1 MSLSGCFRNQSPM
14 SFNHNAVAKQVVV
27 SPDTATGS
35 VRTGLSLPLV
45 TIITATFNA
54 GHALPRTIRS
64 IRELTYKNIEWL
76 VIDGNSSDNTI
87 KLIHENNDIISEW
100 ISEPDSG
107 IYDAWNKGVS
117 KAKGDWIAFLGAG
130 DAYKPESIG
139 RYVDAILA
147 ADKTLEFVSSRV
159 EIVDRAGVV
168 YREYGDCF
176 NWHIIQSYM
185 NIAHV
190 GALHHRSLF
199 DRYGLFDCT
208 YRSSADYDFFMR
220 CGERLKSLYLP
231 IVTGSM
237 LIGGTSD
244 RYSGIY
250 ETYLIHRKYG
260 AGRMEVLRW
269 WFACVKRFV
278 RPLLRGY

>member
-1 MSLSGCFRNQSPM
+1 M
-14 SFNHNAVAKQVVV
+14 SFNLNSVAEQIVVR
-27 SPDTATGS
+27 PDKAISS
-35 VRTGLSLPLV
+35 VRLGQSLPLV

-54 GHALPRTIRS
+54 AHELPRTIQS
-64 IRELTYKNIEWL
+64 IRELTYKNIEWI

-87 KLIHENNDIISEW
+87 KLIHDNGDIINEW

-117 KAKGDWIAFLGAG
+117 KANGDWIAFLGAG
-130 DAYKPESIG
+130 DTYKPESISW
-139 RYVDAILA
+139 YVDAILA
-147 ADKTLEFVSSRV
+147 TDKILDFVSSRV
-159 EIVDRAGVV
+159 EMVNSAGVV
-168 YREYGDCF
+168 YREYGDSF
-176 NWHIIQSYM
+176 NWEIVQKYM

-199 DRYGLFDCT
+199 DRYGFFDCT

-231 IVTGSM
+231 VVTGSM
-237 LIGGTSD
+237 LIGGVSD

-260 AGRMEVLRW
+260 AGRMEILRW
-269 WFACVKRFV
+269 WFACIKRFI
-278 RPLLRGY
+278 RPLSRGY

>member
-1 MSLSGCFRNQSPM
+1 MSVSHN
-14 SFNHNAVAKQVVV
+14 SFTEQIVVR
-27 SPDTATGS
+27 PDKATSS
-35 VRTGLSLPLV
+35 VRLDQSLPLV

-54 GHALPRTIRS
+54 ENELPRTIQS
-64 IRELTYKNIEWL
+64 IRELRYENIEWL

-87 KLIHENNDIISEW
+87 KLIRDNADIIDEW

-117 KAKGDWIAFLGAG
+117 KANGDWIAFLGAG
-130 DAYKPESIG
+130 DTYKPESISW
-139 RYVDAILA
+139 YVDAILA
-147 ADKTLEFVSSRV
+147 TDKILDFVSSRV
-159 EIVDRAGVV
+159 EMVNSAGVV
-168 YREYGDCF
+168 YREYGDSF
-176 NWHIIQSYM
+176 NWEIVQKYM

-199 DRYGLFDCT
+199 DRYGFFDCT

-231 IVTGSM
+231 VVTGSM
-237 LIGGTSD
+237 LIGGVSD

-260 AGRMEVLRW
+260 AGRMEILRW
-269 WFACVKRFV
+269 WFACIKRFI
-278 RPLLRGY
+278 RPLSRGY